1 MKRFYI
7 LAGDREQAR
16 TLANRMNLG
25 ASEWG
30 YIASPESL
38 QGIRDQVIL
47 TYGTWKSRK
56 DLIEVMGMA
65 RLRDMTILYIDD

>member
-1 MKRFYI
+1 
-7 LAGDREQAR
+7 
-16 TLANRMNLG
+16 
-25 ASEWG
+25 
-30 YIASPESL
+30 
-38 QGIRDQVIL
+38 VIL